1 MGGRRRGEGR
11 TAKGETRTDY
21 CRCGG
26 GSSYRSSGSC
36 GGHCLSET
44 VKGAACPLMGWTS
57 RAEGLNVGGGL
68 GRLATAVLL
77 PIRNWSLHSAAVN
90 VVVGEGMAARLQ
102 AIGLPPEKI
111 KVISNWADSALIT
124 PLPPEESA
132 LRKEWIQGNRFVVG
146 YAGNLGRAHDIDT
159 VLAAMALLQQRANKS
174 PSDLAAKVV
183 FVFVGGGAQR
193 ARLERE
199 ALKRGLS
206 NFRLRP
212 YQPKERLGET
222 LAVADVHLVSL
233 NPNLE
238 GLIVP
243 SKFYG
248 IAAAGRP
255 TIFIGAEHG
264 EIGRLLKDNDC
275 GFTVAP
281 GDGEALTERILAL
294 AGDRDLCVSLGT
306 RPRGLRAPVG

>member
-1 MGGRRRGEGR
+1 MSG
-11 TAKGETRTDY
+11 ASIDAAQ
-21 CRCGG
+21 CRW
-26 GSSYRSSGSC
+26 R
-36 GGHCLSET
+36 
-44 VKGAACPLMGWTS
+44 
-57 RAEGLNVGGGL
+57 L
-68 GRLATAVLL
+68 GKLATGPLRPL
-77 PIRNWSLHSAAVN
+77 RNWSLRAAEVN
-90 VVVGEGMAARLQ
+90 VVVGEEMALRLKAR
-102 AIGLPPEKI
+102 GLPPEI
-111 KVISNWADSALIT
+111 KVISNWADRALIT

-132 LRKEWIQGNRFVVG
+132 LRKEWIRFVVG

-159 VLAAMALLQQRANKS
+159 MLAAMTLLQQRATKS
-174 PSDLAAKVV
+174 PSDLAARVM
-183 FVFVGGGAQR
+183 FVFIGGGAQR

-206 NFRLRP
+206 NFHLKP

-233 NPNLE
+233 NPALE

-255 TIFIGAEHG
+255 TIFIGAAHG
-264 EIGRLLKDNDC
+264 EIGRILEENGC
-275 GFTVAP
+275 GFTIMP

-294 AGDRDLCVSLGT
+294 AGDRPLCEALGA
-306 RPRGLRAPVG
+306 RARVAFERQWDKEKAVAEWEALLQAVGHLHLG